1 MASKINLRKEQN
13 FITKH
18 FKQDIADMNKN
29 ERGPQARLT
38 NIAWPSESTATLGP
52 VCVGE
57 CKRSMFYKILGSAPT
72 EPMSLTG
79 RRICDAGNIVEN
91 WCILNY
97 KEKGCLKDTQV
108 QIDFLVP
115 NSRNKVQIRGRMDCI
130 IEEDGITNAI
140 EIKSVGEFKSAKIMA
155 AADLPLPSPS
165 NLMQAMLYEYYLT
178 KTEAGKALK
187 VDNVYLRYVN
197 RGTYSDFYYKVKLDE
212 EGWPVITAY
221 DQAGK
226 ELGTVNLKEAKSFDD
241 LAATAGISGSDEARL
256 AELRINIQ
264 DIFNKLDSIYDYTNN
279 KTLPPCDYQ
288 LVYTQERAKLEHALG
303 RLSKQKLNK
312 IAKGEVLGDS
322 KCAYCAYRTK
332 CMSDSGITLK

>member
-1 MASKINLRKEQN
+1 MANKINLRKEQN

-18 FKQDIADMNKN
+18 FKQDIANMNKN
-29 ERGPQARLT
+29 ERGPQERLT
-38 NIAWPSESTATLGP
+38 NIAWPSESTVTLGP

-57 CKRSMFYKILGSAPT
+57 CKRSMFYKILGSTPT

-79 RRICDAGNIVEN
+79 RRICDAGNIVED

-115 NSRNKVQIRGRMDCI
+115 NSRNKVQIRGKMDCI

-155 AADLPLPSPS
+155 ASDLPLPSPN

-197 RGTYSDFYYKVKLDE
+197 RGTYSDFYYKIKLDE
-212 EGWPVITAY
+212 EGYPIITAI

-226 ELGTVNLKEAKSFDD
+226 ELYTYKLQDAESLDQ
-241 LAATAGISGSDEARL
+241 LYHRSGEVSKDETRL
-256 AELRINIQ
+256 AELRFRVQ
-264 DIFNKLDSIYDYTNN
+264 DIFDKFDLVYNYTKNKM
-279 KTLPPCDYQ
+279 LPPPDYSIIYN
-288 LVYTQERAKLEHALG
+288 LEELEREYKLG
-303 RLSKQKLNK
+303 RISKIKYNK
-312 IAKGEVLGDS
+312 VKKGEVLGDS
-322 KCAYCAYRTK
+322 KCSYCAYRTK
-332 CMSDSGITLK
+332 CLSDSGITMK